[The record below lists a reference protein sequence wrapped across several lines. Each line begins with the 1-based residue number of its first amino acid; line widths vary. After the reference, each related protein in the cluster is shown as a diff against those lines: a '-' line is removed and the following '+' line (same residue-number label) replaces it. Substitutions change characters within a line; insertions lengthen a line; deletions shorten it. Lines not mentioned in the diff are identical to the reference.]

1 MDVRVYFLAVA
12 SFVVGTVELII
23 GGNLDLIASDL
34 NVSISMAGQLIS
46 VFSIAFAISAPLLFT
61 ITSKLERK
69 SLFLGSLLLFLAGNV
84 LAALSPSY
92 SVLFLARIVS
102 AASGSLVVVL
112 AITIASQIV
121 QKEYRARA
129 IGLIYMG
136 ISGSLVLG
144 VPIGMVLGNAYGWRA
159 PFVLISVL
167 TLVSMV
173 FIYYQMPGIPAAEFV
188 PLRSQLGTLKN
199 RKIISAQLT
208 SMLFLTGHLTLYA
221 YLTPFLQTLLHLS
234 STVITVVYFLFG
246 IAAVLGG
253 GIGGWV
259 VDKWGATKSILVI
272 ISAFLIAIL
281 LMPAVTSSFYVFLA
295 VMMLWSML
303 SWAITPAQQDY
314 LISIAPE
321 SSGIQQSLNNSAMH
335 FGIAI
340 GSSIG
345 GLVIEE
351 YSVEYNAWV
360 GGVFVVIAL
369 LCAIYSITRPRLKN
383 TANSGV

>member
-1 MDVRVYFLAVA
+1 M
-12 SFVVGTVELII
+12 
-23 GGNLDLIASDL
+23 
-34 NVSISMAGQLIS
+34 
-46 VFSIAFAISAPLLFT
+46 
-61 ITSKLERK
+61 
-69 SLFLGSLLLFLAGNV
+69 
-84 LAALSPSY
+84 
-92 SVLFLARIVS
+92 
-102 AASGSLVVVL
+102 
-112 AITIASQIV
+112 
-121 QKEYRARA
+121 
-129 IGLIYMG
+129 
-136 ISGSLVLG
+136 
-144 VPIGMVLGNAYGWRA
+144 
-159 PFVLISVL
+159 
-167 TLVSMV
+167 
-173 FIYYQMPGIPAAEFV
+173 
-188 PLRSQLGTLKN
+188 
-199 RKIISAQLT
+199 
-208 SMLFLTGHLTLYA
+208 
-221 YLTPFLQTLLHLS
+221 
-234 STVITVVYFLFG
+234 
-246 IAAVLGG
+246 LGG